1 MNKLLVCTALLLLSA
16 GVSAQALWRG
26 VPSGATAAEVIALI
40 PEAVPAP
47 ANRPATADGRVLLEI
62 SAYSLVDADFAVS
75 FGFEQDKLQSVVLRS
90 QAGSPEQAR
99 AIAQRLTASLR
110 SRYGLEI
117 STKSRQDPLT
127 VGIDRMWSYRR
138 TSVHLQVVEGT
149 VVSLRYRAEIP
160 RSANRQL

>member
-1 MNKLLVCTALLLLSA
+1 MKKILVCAALMLLSA
-16 GVSAQALWRG
+16 GASAQALWRG
-26 VPSGATAAEVIALI
+26 VPTGATPAEVSTLI
-40 PEAVPAP
+40 PEALPAP
-47 ANRPATADGRVLLEI
+47 ADRPATADGRVLLQI
-62 SAYSLVDADFAVS
+62 PAYELVGTDFVVA

-127 VGIDRMWSYRR
+127 VGIDRKWSYRR
-138 TSVHLQVVEGT
+138 TSVHLQIVEDT
-149 VVSLRYRAEIP
+149 IVSLRYRAE
-160 RSANRQL
+160 AARQPSRL